1 MTFKEFTKK
10 AGVDKAS
17 LKKFFTKEEGQSD
30 GLKKFLDLIE
40 NRIDDGVESAFDKA
54 HVYYAIDKAYD
65 SPLAQVT
72 PTLLRE
78 LGSGEHDDASVLN
91 MLKSWR
97 LNELD
102 GIWADDLLPDGSIK
116 RGADGKAVKKLN
128 IPAMFQVLP
137 AIVKAYVTIRTARI
151 FNERNLVPL
160 LKYEPLKFT
169 RENRTKCEVLTD
181 RVNVIATQYGFPSIL
196 RQLILQTL
204 SYGTA
209 LMFPA
214 EAWDKARGWNG
225 EKDDALVRE
234 GMRFHLPH
242 PTRMF
247 WDNYHRLSTINTDTG
262 CEYAGYWKIRRFS
275 DIADVGYWNT
285 DRIVIGGSDP
295 INDHAWYFKQAYPC
309 TLSFP
314 DISSRKTGVA
324 DNDRENK
331 VEYYDRGTDA
341 DAAVFSVT
349 MFAKVVP
356 KAYGISKHDQPV
368 WLRLEVANGRTVIMA
383 EAHPSCPI
391 VYCGYDTDENRD
403 VQSSLALEVMPFS
416 DQIANHLS
424 QFLLS
429 VRQNLMKVVF
439 YDPNIVSKQDI
450 EKVKNLGFKHATT
463 ITFVGHDSKENK
475 YIDTQAKDAFHS
487 VNFPQHNTIEIINA
501 IRTLL
506 DIMERVLV
514 MSAQEVAQTASHEQ
528 TAEEVRNVAGATS
541 QRLQYTASFIDDGIY
556 AWKNVLYRHLMAFGE
571 DNFYADI
578 STNPKIDEAMLKKL
592 GLHYVDDEPDNG
604 EPMEKRRVKAE
615 GKKAITMLEGFAS
628 TRDASNRI
636 DSPQIANAMVQL
648 FGNIAANPLVL
659 QTPSLINLANSIFE
673 MAGLPREFRLQAQEG
688 GPQQPQQVPPEI
700 EQALQ
705 TVAKEV
711 GDRFAAH
718 EQQVGQGFEQVG
730 QQLQQ
735 LGAGLTQMA
744 EALAQNDAL
753 DQEQQQAL
761 QTVIAS
767 VQELATMTMPQPPPV
782 APPPAPIEQMPG
794 FVPA

>member
-1 MTFKEFTKK
+1 MTYKEFIKK
-10 AGVDKAS
+10 AGLDKAS
-17 LKKFFTKEEGQSD
+17 LKRFFSKEEAQSD
-30 GLKKFLDLIE
+30 GLKRFLDLIE
-40 NRIDDGVESAFDKA
+40 NRIDDGVDSAFEKA

-72 PTLLRE
+72 PTLLKE
-78 LGSGEHDDASVLN
+78 LGSSEPDDPKVFD
-91 MLKSWR
+91 MLKKWR

-102 GIWADDLLPDGSIK
+102 GIWADDTLPDGSIK
-116 RGADGKAVKKLN
+116 RDKDGRPMKRLN

-169 RENRTKCEVLTD
+169 RENRLKCEVLTD
-181 RVNVIATQYGFPSIL
+181 RVNVIATQYGYSSIM

-204 SYGTA
+204 NYGIS

-214 EAWDKARGWNG
+214 EAWDRVKGWNG
-225 EKDDALVRE
+225 ERDDALVRE
-234 GMRFHLPH
+234 GMRYNMPH

-247 WDNYHRLSTINTDTG
+247 WDKYHRPATLNTDTG
-262 CEYAGYWKIRRFS
+262 CEYAGYWRIRRFG
-275 DIADVGYWNT
+275 DIADAGYWNT
-285 DRIVIGGSDP
+285 QKIVIGGSDP
-295 INDHAWYFKQAYPC
+295 IRENQWYFKQAYPC
-309 TLSFP
+309 ALSFP
-314 DISSRKTGVA
+314 DIASRRNGVI

-341 DAAVFSVT
+341 DAAVFNVT
-349 MFAKVVP
+349 MFVKVVP
-356 KAYGISKHDQPV
+356 KTYGISNYEHPV

-383 EAHPSCPI
+383 EAHPSCPVI
-391 VYCGYDTDENRD
+391 YSGYDTDENRD
-403 VQSSLALEVMPFS
+403 VQSSLALEVLPFS

-424 QFLLS
+424 QFILS

-450 EKVKNLGFKHATT
+450 ERVKNLGLKNAISINF
-463 ITFVGHDSKENK
+463 IGHDSKENRF
-475 YIDTQAKDAFHS
+475 IDTQAKDAFHS
-487 VNFPQHNTIEIINA
+487 VNFPQHNTIEIINS

-514 MSAQEVAQTASHEQ
+514 MSAQEIAQTASHEQ

-541 QRLQYTASFIDDGIY
+541 HRLQYTASFIDEAIY
-556 AWKNVLYRHLMAFGE
+556 AWKNQLYRHLMAFGE
-571 DNFYADI
+571 DNFYANI
-578 STNPKIDEAMLKKL
+578 STNPKVDEATLKKL
-592 GLHYVDDEPDNG
+592 GLQYVDNEPDDDEPA
-604 EPMEKRRVKAE
+604 EKRQVESK
-615 GKKAITMLEGFAS
+615 GKKSITMLEGFAS

-636 DSPQIANAMVQL
+636 DNPQIANAMVQL
-648 FGNIAANPLVL
+648 FGNVAANPLVL
-659 QTPSLINLANSIFE
+659 QSKPLVALANSIFE
-673 MAGLPREFRLQAQEG
+673 MAGMPREFRLQAQEG
-688 GPQQPQQVPPEI
+688 GPQQMQPEV

-705 TVAKEV
+705 TISQEV
-711 GDRFAAH
+711 GNRISAT

-730 QQLQQ
+730 AQLQQ
-735 LGAGLTQMA
+735 LGAGLGQMA

-761 QTVIAS
+761 QTVIES
-767 VQELATMTMPQPPPV
+767 VQQIAQMAMPAPPPV
-782 APPPAPIEQMPG
+782 APPPAPIEQAAG
-794 FVPA
+794 FAPI